1 MRMNKKISLGVT
13 LTFIILAVA
22 LTFSITMLVS
32 WNTFNKHVY
41 NVNERQAMYSKL
53 TEIDQKVRQNYN
65 GEIDEQELNDAIAEG
80 YISGLGDPYAQ
91 YFTAEE
97 YQEYLDS
104 SAGVKVGVG
113 ITVGMDENDRAIVR
127 NVYSGSPAE
136 AVGIKENDE
145 LVEVDGK
152 AVSEVGIQAA
162 AELLKGEIGQKVTL
176 TVRRDEQELAFN
188 MELKHFETIS
198 VTGEI
203 INNIGIIRITEFN
216 NNTYEQ
222 FTTLLEDYQNQN
234 VAGLVFDVRNNSG
247 GTLEAVSRVLDVL
260 LPTGTIVT
268 AEYKDGSTEVLYTSD
283 ANDVK
288 LPMAV
293 VANGGTASAAE
304 LFTAALRDYQ
314 KASFIGTQTYGKGI
328 MQNTQKLT
336 DGSAIRI
343 TVAKYNPPKSENFDG
358 VGLTPDKEVTLSAE
372 ETIRIGL
379 DNANDPQI
387 KAAMADVLA
396 AVNQ

>member
-1 MRMNKKISLGVT
+1 MRMNKKVSLGVT

-22 LTFSITMLVS
+22 LTFSITMLIS

-65 GEIDEQELNDAIAEG
+65 GEIDEQELNNAIAKG

-113 ITVGMDENDRAIVR
+113 LTVGVDENDRAIVKK
-127 NVYSGSPAE
+127 VYSGSPAE

-145 LVEVDGK
+145 LVKVDGK

-162 AELLKGEIGQKVTL
+162 AELLKGEIGQKVLL
-176 TVRRDEQELAFN
+176 TVRRGEQELAFN

-222 FTTLLEDYQNQN
+222 FTGLLEDYQGRN

-247 GTLEAVSRVLDVL
+247 GTLEAVAKILDVL

-268 AEYKDGSTEVLYTSD
+268 AEYKDGTTEVLYTSD

-288 LPMAV
+288 LPMTV

-336 DGSAIRI
+336 DGSAIR
-343 TVAKYNPPKSENFDG
+343 
-358 VGLTPDKEVTLSAE
+358 
-372 ETIRIGL
+372 R
-379 DNANDPQI
+379 
-387 KAAMADVLA
+387 KAGILMVLA
-396 AVNQ
+396 LLPIRK

>member
-1 MRMNKKISLGVT
+1 MRMNKKMSLGVT

>member
-1 MRMNKKISLGVT
+1 MRMNKKVSLGVT

-22 LTFSITMLVS
+22 LTFSITMLIS

-65 GEIDEQELNDAIAEG
+65 GEIDEQELNNAIAKG

-113 ITVGMDENDRAIVR
+113 LTVGVDENDRAIVKK
-127 NVYSGSPAE
+127 VYSGSPAE

-145 LVEVDGK
+145 LVKVDGK

-162 AELLKGEIGQKVTL
+162 AELLKGEIGQKVLL
-176 TVRRDEQELAFN
+176 TVRRGEQELAFN

-222 FTTLLEDYQNQN
+222 FAGLLEDYQGRN

-247 GTLEAVSRVLDVL
+247 GTLEAVAKILDVL
-260 LPTGTIVT
+260 LPTGTLVT
-268 AEYKDGSTEVLYTSD
+268 AEYKDGTTEVLYTSD

-288 LPMAV
+288 LPMTV

-343 TVAKYNPPKSENFDG
+343 TVAKYNPPKSGNFDG
-358 VGLTPDKEVTLSAE
+358 VGLAPDKEVTLSAE

-379 DNANDPQI
+379 DNENDPQI
-387 KAAMADVLA
+387 KAAMAEVLA
-396 AVNQ
+396 KANP